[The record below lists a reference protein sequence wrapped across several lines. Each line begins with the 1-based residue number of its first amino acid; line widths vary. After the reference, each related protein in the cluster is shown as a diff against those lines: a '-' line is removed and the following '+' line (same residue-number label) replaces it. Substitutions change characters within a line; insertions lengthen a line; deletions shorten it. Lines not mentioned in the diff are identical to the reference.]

1 MDYKNCKLDE
11 QLIQEVQYHGV
22 IYNRQKYFF
31 NNSSGGNGKYESKDE
46 AWQVIAMKL
55 NTDGKCL
62 GWEWR

>member
-1 MDYKNCKLDE
+1 MPASFEMDYKNCKLDE

-31 NNSSGGNGKYESKDE
+31 NNSTGGNGKYESKDE

-55 NTDGKCL
+55 NTDGK
-62 GWEWR
+62 